1 MCIRDRVVTVK
12 PTASSIYDGAG
23 NVANAKGINTSTY
36 SLSFDGTDD
45 YVVLDNSSSFSF
57 DGDLSVSVWVKA
69 DDFDNNVAA
78 VVDMHDGD
86 NGYSIAKK
94 TVVNQLSFVVGDGSD
109 KVEVT
114 TGTLSTGV
122 WYHIVGTNDG
132 TDSKIYV
139 NGNLA
144 NSVAQGPV
152 DASSR
157 DLYIGKNFSGN
168 ETSFWDGN
176 IDEVAVWNDSLSAS
190 EVAEIYNL
198 GQGLDVSVG
207 SGDYTSAANLKGYW
221 NFNTGSG
228 TNIKD
233 LTVWKNAPKVVI
245 NEVMYNPAMP
255 LSNGNANTND
265 EREFIELYNTTPNA
279 IDMSNW
285 SLNKG
290 VSYQDTAFTFPSGT
304 YIPANSYLVIARDSI
319 AYYAKYNV
327 YPTLDWGSW
336 RHLNNGHQNIILKAV
351 SYTHLPLPTIYSV

>member
-1 MCIRDRVVTVK
+1 MVDAFPPTLSSIALAADNSTIAVTMSEAVFSTNGGSGALAANDFTLSLSGGTATVSATPSNISSSGNVYTLGLSFTGTPDGSEVVTVK

-152 DASSR
+152 DASSS

-176 IDEVAVWNDSLSAS
+176 IDEVAVWNHSLSAS

-207 SGDYTSAANLKGYW
+207 SGDYTSAANLKG
-221 NFNTGSG
+221 
-228 TNIKD
+228 
-233 LTVWKNAPKVVI
+233 
-245 NEVMYNPAMP
+245 
-255 LSNGNANTND
+255 
-265 EREFIELYNTTPNA
+265 
-279 IDMSNW
+279 
-285 SLNKG
+285 
-290 VSYQDTAFTFPSGT
+290 
-304 YIPANSYLVIARDSI
+304 
-319 AYYAKYNV
+319 
-327 YPTLDWGSW
+327 
-336 RHLNNGHQNIILKAV
+336 
-351 SYTHLPLPTIYSV
+351 